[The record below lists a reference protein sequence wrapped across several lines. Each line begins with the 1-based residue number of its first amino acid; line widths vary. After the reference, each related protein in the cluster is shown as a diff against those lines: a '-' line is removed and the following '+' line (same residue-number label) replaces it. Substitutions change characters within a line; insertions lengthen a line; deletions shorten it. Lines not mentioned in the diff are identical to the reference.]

1 MQCFSELMFSDVQV
15 PSLHIPVPFWLN
27 LHIWQPMHFA
37 LPLRGY
43 SCKELG
49 SCSYKLLQGNKTTL
63 FFRWMLDNSFLF
75 VCFDGNLWNKQDQL
89 HLLKWA
95 LSVSCR
101 LQEITFYFGGGG
113 SGMWAK
119 VGRLRAGESSEKDKC
134 RHFVSSQH
142 GQRGKQ
148 WRTKGHRS
156 VVDIRATNCCCF
168 HQPYVQLRSFYSAA
182 YGTIVIEFFLI
193 IDLTCIILF
202 ILGELIQ
209 ADWD

>member
-15 PSLHIPVPFWLN
+15 PSLHIPMPFWLN

-95 LSVSCR
+95 LSVLCR
-101 LQEITFYFGGGG
+101 LQEITFVFIFGGEGQG
-113 SGMWAK
+113 CGPKWDVCKLVNLLKRTS
-119 VGRLRAGESSEKDKC
+119 VGTLSPLSMASVESSEGLKDIAVSWT
-134 RHFVSSQH
+134 FVPLTAVAFTSH
-142 GQRGKQ
+142 M
-148 WRTKGHRS
+148 
-156 VVDIRATNCCCF
+156 
-168 HQPYVQLRSFYSAA
+168 YSC
-182 YGTIVIEFFLI
+182 V
-193 IDLTCIILF
+193 LF
-202 ILGELIQ
+202 IVLHMALS
-209 ADWD
+209 